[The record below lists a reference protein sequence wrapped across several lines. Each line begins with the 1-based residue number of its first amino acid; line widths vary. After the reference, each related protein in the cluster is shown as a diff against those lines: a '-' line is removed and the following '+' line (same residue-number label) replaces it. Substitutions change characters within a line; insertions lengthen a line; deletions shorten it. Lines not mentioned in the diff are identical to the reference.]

1 MCACAVFFGTQ
12 SRDLHCRDVVYPP
25 CWIHKGTSI
34 TGLLGLLYLGREN
47 SFGRRFNMS
56 ATEYNYLLLAISRK
70 LDELIALDDLL
81 FMCRGKL
88 ASGSEG
94 NIHDTLS
101 LCKELEENNN
111 LGIDHLQFMKRL
123 LRGLEDW
130 ALLGKVEKFECK
142 RKEFKVLLE
151 KVISSLDA
159 LNDLERLIAICRGSV
174 REESEGNIEDVR
186 SLFRE
191 LENQDNLEFDHLD
204 VVKNILVETE
214 SNELLKELEEFE
226 ERRNREDKSEARK
239 GISISV
245 FCF

>member
-1 MCACAVFFGTQ
+1 
-12 SRDLHCRDVVYPP
+12 
-25 CWIHKGTSI
+25 
-34 TGLLGLLYLGREN
+34 
-47 SFGRRFNMS
+47 MS
-56 ATEYNYLLLAISRK
+56 ATEYNNLLFAISRK
-70 LDELIALDDLL
+70 LDELNALDHLL

-88 ASGSEG
+88 APGSEG

-111 LGIDHLQFMKRL
+111 LGIDRLQLMKRL
-123 LRGLEDW
+123 LRGVEDW
-130 ALLGKVEKFECK
+130 ALLEKVEKFECK
-142 RKEFKVLLE
+142 RKEYKALLE

-174 REESEGNIEDVR
+174 REGNIEDVR

-191 LENQDNLEFDHLD
+191 LENQDNLEIDYLD
-204 VVKNILVETE
+204 VVKNILAETE